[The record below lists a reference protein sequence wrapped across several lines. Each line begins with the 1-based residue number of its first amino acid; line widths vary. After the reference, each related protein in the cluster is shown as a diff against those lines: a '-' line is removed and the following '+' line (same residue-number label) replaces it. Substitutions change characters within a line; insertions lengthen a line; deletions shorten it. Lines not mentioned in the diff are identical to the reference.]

1 MYRIEL
7 APGEVAVF
15 RTIEEL
21 AVGVR
26 NGVITPR
33 ARIYHAASEKWL
45 PIEFHPHYKK
55 AVETPPGRPVV
66 IPPTRPVDRPR
77 GEHAGLG
84 SLALVHARTASP
96 PSEADVVSRVALEP
110 PPELRAI
117 GISEAGT
124 GEAEEEP
131 FEEEHGV
138 EPVGAADELLPA
150 ATVSPVLQ
158 LPRITYPEIRHPEIT
173 PAEAS
178 APDQPP
184 RNQRSRRP
192 LHLAGLA
199 VVLAIGGYLVTSAF
213 SPAHRTAEPIRT
225 VADRP
230 DMPEAQMPGSE
241 NRPSDAAAAVPPSS
255 NRSSPRRAGTSVP
268 LAGSAKPAATPA
280 SPAPPASSGFAAAL
294 EPRANVPAPVAA
306 ATVAA
311 GTATGADAAL
321 GNAPVPIEMDLAA
334 PALPAVDSLA
344 SASRQRD
351 SAAIKR
357 ILRAVSGK
365 ESAPQ
370 P

>member
-66 IPPTRPVDRPR
+66 IPPTRPADRPR
-77 GEHAGLG
+77 GEHTGLG
-84 SLALVHARTASP
+84 NLALVHARTASP
-96 PSEADVVSRVALEP
+96 GAQADVVSRIEP
-110 PPELRAI
+110 PPELGATGTI
-117 GISEAGT
+117 EAGT
-124 GEAEEEP
+124 GGADEEP
-131 FEEEHGV
+131 FEEEHDA
-138 EPVGAADELLPA
+138 EPVGRDDEPLPA
-150 ATVSPVLQ
+150 TTLSPVLQ

-173 PAEAS
+173 RAEAS
-178 APDQPP
+178 APDQAP

-213 SPAHRTAEPIRT
+213 SLAHRTAEPNRT

-230 DMPEAQMPGSE
+230 DMPQAQMPGSE
-241 NRPSDAAAAVPPSS
+241 TRPSDVAAAVPPSS
-255 NRSSPRRAGTSVP
+255 NRSSPRRGGIPASLP
-268 LAGSAKPAATPA
+268 GSAKPAAAPA

-306 ATVAA
+306 AMAAA